1 MNMLQVDYS
10 AVIDAPPETVYNI
23 IADYEVGHRAIL
35 PQPYFKEMIIV
46 KGGQGAGTELRLK
59 LVALGQV
66 YRYHQIV
73 SEPEPG
79 RVILEKDLDTAQSTR
94 FIIDP
99 TPDSEKTRITI
110 ASEFPIQPG
119 FAGVI
124 QKLIQGPFSRHM
136 FKQELQ
142 NLNDY
147 VKQTAPQ
154 RAIAS

>member
-1 MNMLQVDYS
+1 MSTVRAEQT
-10 AVIDAPPETVYNI
+10 AIIDARPETVYNI

-35 PQPYFKEMIIV
+35 PQPYFEEMTIV
-46 KGGQGAGTELRLK
+46 KGGRGAGTELRLRI
-59 LVALGQV
+59 VAFGQT
-66 YRYHQIV
+66 YHYHQIV

-79 RVILEKDLDTAQSTR
+79 RVILEKDLDSEQSTR

-99 TPDSEKTRITI
+99 VNGGEKTRITI
-110 ASEFPIQPG
+110 ASEFPAQPG
-119 FAGVI
+119 FAGII
-124 QKLIQGPFSRHM
+124 QRLVQIPFSRRL

-154 RAIAS
+154 RVTAS